1 MLGLEDCLA
10 LSQFIILYMS
20 LNRRIS
26 VPCQI
31 PSEVRRNDA
40 LDSSIDGR
48 VGEDL
53 GVLARVQEITQ
64 SQNGGFVAAKGVDK
78 CLV

>member
-1 MLGLEDCLA
+1 MIHRAEG
-10 LSQFIILYMS
+10 
-20 LNRRIS
+20 
-26 VPCQI
+26 V
-31 PSEVRRNDA
+31 PSEVRKNDA

-53 GVLARVQEITQ
+53 GVLARIHPITQ
-64 SQNGGFVAAKGVDK
+64 SQNEGFVAAKGVDK